1 MEFQPAYL
9 IIGVVVLVIAI
20 IFKIFPPKKISM
32 WNGYRSQTSM
42 ESQEAWDAA
51 QKYSSNI
58 MLIEG
63 VLLTLLGV
71 ALGIMSSQADNK
83 TNNIILISFL
93 AIVIPFM
100 FISLVVATEIHLY
113 RNFNNKKQD

>member
-20 IFKIFPPKKISM
+20 IFKLFPPKKISM
-32 WNGYRSQTSM
+32 WNGYRSQTAM

-58 MLIEG
+58 MIIEG
-63 VLLTLLGV
+63 VLLSLLGV
-71 ALGIMSSQADNK
+71 ALGIISSQAENK

-93 AIVIPFM
+93 AIVIPVAFL
-100 FISLVVATEIHLY
+100 SLILVTEVYLY
-113 RNFNNKKQD
+113 KRFSKK